1 MPKKTKKIQAKTVDP
16 WSELSAK
23 LDILIR
29 LSALNVVKDMKPQKE
44 QIRTLS
50 DAGFGPSE
58 IADILK
64 TTSNTVNVALSAIR
78 KERLSAKA
86 EEQMAEKPAEAPVET
101 SAAETKPEIK
111 QDGTQV

>member
-1 MPKKTKKIQAKTVDP
+1 MKKTKKTQMKTDEP
-16 WSELSAK
+16 WSGVSAK

-58 IADILK
+58 IADFLK
-64 TTSNTVNVALSAIR
+64 TTSNTVNVTLSAIR

-86 EEQMAEKPAEAPVET
+86 EEQKAEEPAEAPMETPVAEQEAPVEG
-101 SAAETKPEIK
+101 EKN
-111 QDGTQV
+111 V